1 MPKALI
7 TGGAGFIGQYVARE
21 LSDRGWQV
29 TALDVLHPQ
38 VHNDPQG
45 AVDRFPGKVVVG
57 DTTVSADWE
66 QAGPADVIIHLA
78 AETGTAQSMYE
89 TERYR
94 HVNVDGTRLAAE
106 HALSWDAPVVFTSSR
121 AVYGEGPYV
130 CPSHGQVTGACC
142 EQAVSRDS
150 REDDALAPVSF
161 YGQTKVEGEA
171 LLTRALTGRVPLA
184 VVRPQNV
191 VGPGQAL
198 HNPYTGVL
206 AAFLARLRE
215 GRPLTVYGDG
225 SATRDFVHVA
235 DLAQL
240 LAWLA
245 AGHDD
250 VACPLTV
257 NCGTGVRTN
266 LTQMAQAAAAG
277 SPQGVARID
286 YLPVHRAGDI
296 EHACADMTRYR
307 AIGAPQQKWTS
318 QEAITDFIRASWNQP
333 GVDSSA
339 WDRALDELAQR
350 GMASQQEQGR

>member
-45 AVDRFPGKVVVG
+45 AVARFAGKVVVG
-57 DTTVSADWE
+57 DTTVPADWE

-184 VVRPQNV
+184 VVRPPNG
-191 VGPGQAL
+191 VGPGPAL
-198 HNPYTGVL
+198 HNPSTRDPRERGV
-206 AAFLARLRE
+206 A
-215 GRPLTVYGDG
+215 GDG
-225 SATRDFVHVA
+225 QQNARHHYYGQQTRSNVFQHA
-235 DLAQL
+235 ETCQS
-240 LAWLA
+240 
-245 AGHDD
+245 
-250 VACPLTV
+250 PLV
-257 NCGTGVRTN
+257 NAV
-266 LTQMAQAAAAG
+266 
-277 SPQGVARID
+277 S
-286 YLPVHRAGDI
+286 GDGK
-296 EHACADMTRYR
+296 RPR
-307 AIGAPQQKWTS
+307 
-318 QEAITDFIRASWNQP
+318 R
-333 GVDSSA
+333 
-339 WDRALDELAQR
+339 
-350 GMASQQEQGR
+350 